1 MTNTVKIDE
10 KNIATIDM
18 TIESSV
24 AKEAYERTLK
34 AYGQNVNIAGFRKGK
49 APNNV
54 VEKYVGAERIKAEVI
69 DRLFPMEFQKVVDEN
84 KLNIAFRPTIEN
96 VDFELGSDLKV
107 KATVELKPEVKIG
120 KYKDVEV
127 KYEEFKN
134 PDDALDKELEM
145 TQKRFSKL
153 EKVDRASTD
162 KDTVVF
168 DFEGYIGK
176 VGEEK
181 IEHGDAK
188 NYSLDLSNSNFIP
201 GFAEGLV
208 GHSAGDEFVIDVKFP
223 EDYHEDK
230 LKGAPAQFKIKLHEV
245 KERTLPELND
255 ELAKK
260 AGKDSL
266 EALKEDIKK
275 YLETMAKNQNERI
288 KSDAIFENVLAN
300 TEIKIQDTMLDREYQ
315 AIMEEAR
322 HQAIQQGQNFDKLVE
337 AEGKENVEKRFRE
350 EAEKRIKNSLIV
362 EKIASEAE
370 LKIEQKDIMEH
381 INQMAAMYGMAPVQ
395 LFEEL
400 RKNPNA
406 FAAISQQITANKVN
420 EFLLNNNTF
429 IAK

>member
-266 EALKEDIKK
+266 EELKEDIKK

-362 EKIASEAE
+362 EKIASETE

>member
-10 KNIATIDM
+10 KNIATINM